1 MSYYEKNLR
10 IIKKKNPRLYEAI
23 KEWNNATQV
32 NCSIVEAKNGSPII
46 CVEKEKKRVLHGK
59 SI

>member
-1 MSYYEKNLR
+1 MSYFEKNLR

-46 CVEKEKKRVLHGK
+46 CVEKEKKEYYKQL
-59 SI
+59 